1 MRWGVSIPGPVVSRA
16 WSRDA
21 GGPIQPMVWGGF
33 GLFDCSLLLQLFL
46 IRLHLENP
54 PQSDVLCSTLN
65 LNINL
70 IGFFFPFP
78 PVHLSPVK
86 LDGKMLVSSRSRLP
100 HVTSVL
106 ASIVIFFFRFHVR
119 QLGCSKDLQ
128 HFCFFH
134 DIHPL
139 LYISPHKHTSLII

>member
-1 MRWGVSIPGPVVSRA
+1 
-16 WSRDA
+16 
-21 GGPIQPMVWGGF
+21 MVWGGF

-100 HVTSVL
+100 HVTSVP
-106 ASIVIFFFRFHVR
+106 ASIVIFFFGIHVR

-128 HFCFFH
+128 HF
-134 DIHPL
+134 
-139 LYISPHKHTSLII
+139 